1 MQANTNSSAN
11 NTETNLFM
19 ADVSG
24 MDCGDENDSSDNS
37 QHRGSHVVTHCPSA
51 HLVIENASTFD
62 ESGQFCYEKDGQNVS
77 VKMGKMMANCIC
89 VPPCRRVTGQGCR
102 QR

>member
-24 MDCGDENDSSDNS
+24 MDCGDENDSGDNG
-37 QHRGSHVVTHCPSA
+37 QHRCSHVVTHCPSA
-51 HLVIENASTFD
+51 HLVGENASTSD
-62 ESGQFCYEKDGQNVS
+62 GIDQFCHEKMVETTRRTNVP
-77 VKMGKMMANCIC
+77 VKMAKMMDLSLSYL
-89 VPPCRRVTGQGCR
+89 PGE
-102 QR
+102 